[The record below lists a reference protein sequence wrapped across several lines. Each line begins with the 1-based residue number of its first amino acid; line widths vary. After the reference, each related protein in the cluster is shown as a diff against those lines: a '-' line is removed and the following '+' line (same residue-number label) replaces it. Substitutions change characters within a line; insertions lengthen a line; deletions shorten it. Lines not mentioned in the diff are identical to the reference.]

1 MKTSKKLLAS
11 LCTAV
16 LVLTSM
22 ATLFTGAAAASA
34 SEAWNLLKPDTAF
47 AASGSNTYENGVTK
61 ITSAGE
67 VNFTGLTSLTAD
79 DSFIIEATINL
90 ATVGPENWHG
100 PRIRVRYTDEQNYY
114 FVNFYG
120 SHMAVEGNYIHED
133 GSLQGYGWAPTY
145 ANTNYIR
152 SANSTIKVKIISH
165 PESISVYVDDVLM
178 IDNAPVKK
186 MNVLTGFQ
194 STDNDTTYTA
204 KAVISRA
211 FPANDVPA
219 APTGFTSILTPT
231 SEVSASP
238 AASFSNGVVSMNG
251 LSELLFTN
259 LPLTADDTFMLKT
272 KIDLT
277 SVGAEGWHGPRI
289 TVRKN
294 SETEYT
300 QIAFLDGAVSLLN
313 RKFFGRTVVRA
324 IFFIPVVLV
333 SGVVSNTA
341 SQTGLMD
348 IMSSAAQT
356 GGEESFELASSVS
369 MLLTSLNMGEGVTE
383 FISSSVENISEIVQS
398 SGVQIFIFIAALQ
411 EIPTSLYEAS
421 EVEGCSKWES
431 FWKITFPMLL
441 PQILVVTIYT
451 FVDCLSDSTLDLYK
465 HLDSLAFSQQQYSYA
480 SSMYWLYSLSLAL
493 IVLIVA
499 GIVGAVNR
507 SSRKGLS

>member
-300 QIAFLDGAVSLLN
+300 QIAFLDGAVSLLGGYTLEN
-313 RKFFGRTVVRA
+313 GEYAGFGWGPYQNWNYDRVAGTVIDLTVV
-324 IFFIPVVLV
+324 
-333 SGVVSNTA
+333 
-341 SQTGLMD
+341 
-348 IMSSAAQT
+348 SAP
-356 GGEESFELASSVS
+356 
-369 MLLTSLNMGEGVTE
+369 N
-383 FISSSVENISEIVQS
+383 
-398 SGVQIFIFIAALQ
+398 
-411 EIPTSLYEAS
+411 
-421 EVEGCSKWES
+421 K
-431 FWKITFPMLL
+431 
-441 PQILVVTIYT
+441 
-451 FVDCLSDSTLDLYK
+451 
-465 HLDSLAFSQQQYSYA
+465 
-480 SSMYWLYSLSLAL
+480 L
-493 IVLIVA
+493 IVYIDDVKVFDLVIPEKQNPYIYFYSTDA
-499 GIVGAVNR
+499 GTVY
-507 SSRKGLS
+507 